1 MHAVNDGPPPSGSI
15 PVRLALLLAL
25 LAVAAIVLELLDLSG
40 AIDVLLTPLWG
51 LLAIA
56 AALPALT
63 LGIVGTIRHSL
74 LGEGLGYRQVRA
86 DSRRGRVAQAGAS
99 VGLVVAGLACTL
111 LIADAVKLI
120 VQA

>member
-1 MHAVNDGPPPSGSI
+1 MHAVKDGPPPSGSI

-25 LAVAAIVLELLDLSG
+25 LAVAAIVLELLDLIG
-40 AIDVLLTPLWG
+40 AIHVLLTPLWG

-74 LGEGLGYRQVRA
+74 FTEGMGWRAVRA
-86 DSRRGRVAQAGAS
+86 DHRRGSAAKAAAS
-99 VGLVVAGLACTL
+99 VGLATVWLACAL
-111 LIADAVKLI
+111 LIADLI
-120 VQA
+120 KFLVWG